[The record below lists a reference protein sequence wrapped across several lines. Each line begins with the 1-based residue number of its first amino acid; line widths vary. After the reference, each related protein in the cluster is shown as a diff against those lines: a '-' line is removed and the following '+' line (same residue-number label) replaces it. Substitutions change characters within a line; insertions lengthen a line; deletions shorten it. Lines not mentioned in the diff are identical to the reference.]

1 MVLKIVESSTKGNA
15 INLTQKIPI
24 FFVAKHYIIE

>member
-1 MVLKIVESSTKGNA
+1 MVLKILESSTKGNV